1 MAEEVEEVHPT
12 TSSTFLV
19 VYPDKYTPF
28 TAKLNFGG
36 TGGKEEVNFQFSKI
50 FSDYPVYSIIL
61 G

>member
-1 MAEEVEEVHPT
+1 MDEVHPT

-36 TGGKEEVNFQFSKI
+36 TGGMEEVKFQFSKI
-50 FSDYPVYSIIL
+50 FSENPV
-61 G
+61 

>member
-1 MAEEVEEVHPT
+1 MAEVHPS
-12 TSSTFLV
+12 TSSTFLE
-19 VYPDKYTPF
+19 VYPVKYTPI

-36 TGGKEEVNFQFSKI
+36 TGGMEEVNFHFSKI